1 MRKIIY
7 SSGLREK
14 IYDGYENALSE
25 REIENGRES
34 ERGETKRERERERQR
49 ERE

>member
-14 IYDGYENALSE
+14 IYDGYENAFSERE
-25 REIENGRES
+25 REIEN
-34 ERGETKRERERERQR
+34 EREREIENERGER
-49 ERE
+49 ERVRGQ